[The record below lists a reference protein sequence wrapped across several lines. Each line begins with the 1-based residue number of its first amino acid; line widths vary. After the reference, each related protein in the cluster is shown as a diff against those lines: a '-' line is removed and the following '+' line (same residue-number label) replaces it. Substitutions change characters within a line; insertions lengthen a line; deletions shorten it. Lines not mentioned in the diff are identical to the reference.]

1 MQECFNTQKT
11 VSVIHYVNKI
21 KEKKSSSWLMQKKT
35 LNKTEH
41 PLIIQ
46 NIQKLGIER
55 DCFNIIKAI
64 YEKPTANIIFYV
76 ERLTLF
82 L

>member
-1 MQECFNTQKT
+1 
-11 VSVIHYVNKI
+11 
-21 KEKKSSSWLMQKKT
+21 MQKKT
-35 LNKTEH
+35 LNKFEH

-64 YEKPTANIIFYV
+64 YEKPTTNLILYV
-76 ERLTLF
+76 ERLKLF